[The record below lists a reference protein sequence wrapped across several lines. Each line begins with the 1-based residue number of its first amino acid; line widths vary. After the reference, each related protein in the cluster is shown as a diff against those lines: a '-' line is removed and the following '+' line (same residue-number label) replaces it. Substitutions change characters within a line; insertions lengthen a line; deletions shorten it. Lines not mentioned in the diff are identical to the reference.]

1 MNKRLEYGETWID
14 PEEYA
19 YPAGSLRQSRRH
31 FAARCPDG
39 KIRRGV
45 CGIPD
50 TFFSIPARLKASGKT
65 VAGFVSID
73 TDHNELTFRPYTYRA
88 NCDAFTCATWP
99 RYCERGRFW
108 HNTATG
114 KVIDGCRV
122 PDGQRYG
129 YSWYPCP
136 AGRYNK
142 NGSPASPQHDGPV
155 PHGIGCPEC
164 RDARVCNECGRA
176 WEPFWQHCTNG
187 RCLACCES
195 VCKHRT
201 A

>member
-1 MNKRLEYGETWID
+1 MNKRSEYGDTWID

-19 YPAGSLRQSRRH
+19 YPAGSLRQSRRR
-31 FAARCPDG
+31 FAARCPDY

-45 CGIPD
+45 CGIAD
-50 TFFSIPARLKASGKT
+50 TFSTVPARLKANGKT
-65 VAGFVSID
+65 VAGFVTMD
-73 TDHNELTFRPYTYRA
+73 TDRGELKFTPYKYHVNR
-88 NCDAFTCATWP
+88 DAFPSAPMAEHSGPTP
-99 RYCERGRFW
+99 HG
-108 HNTATG
+108 
-114 KVIDGCRV
+114 VGCR
-122 PDGQRYG
+122 
-129 YSWYPCP
+129 
-136 AGRYNK
+136 
-142 NGSPASPQHDGPV
+142 
-155 PHGIGCPEC
+155 EC

>member
-1 MNKRLEYGETWID
+1 MSERLVYGDTWID

-19 YPAGSLRQSRRH
+19 YPSGSLRQSRRH

-39 KIRRGV
+39 IIRRGV

-50 TFFSIPARLKASGKT
+50 TFFSLPARLKARGRT
-65 VAGFVSID
+65 VAGFVGID
-73 TDHNELTFRPYTYRA
+73 TDHNELTFTPYRYRK
-88 NCDAFTCATWP
+88 NHTVFTP
-99 RYCERGRFW
+99 R
-108 HNTATG
+108 
-114 KVIDGCRV
+114 
-122 PDGQRYG
+122 
-129 YSWYPCP
+129 
-136 AGRYNK
+136 
-142 NGSPASPQHDGPV
+142 PQHDGPL